1 MINVAVNNVRRTTRA
16 NETRRRTSA
25 NGKNSYYIDG
35 NTVRKLDVYT
45 SPQRKRRP
53 QQEVRRPLAEEQE
66 KTEVRHEK
74 RVGALDLRYT
84 LFLFVS
90 VAVIMA
96 SCFTYLNMRTELT
109 HIRKE
114 VAVLE
119 EQLEYVQTQNS
130 SLLEAMNQPVDLN
143 AIYMTATQE
152 LGMIPA
158 DESQIVY
165 YDSSNND
172 YIHQYSQ
179 IPN

>member
-1 MINVAVNNVRRTTRA
+1 MINVATNSVRRTTRV
-16 NETRRRTSA
+16 NETRRTNA
-25 NGKNSYYIDG
+25 NRKNSYYIDG

-53 QQEVRRPLAEEQE
+53 EQEVRRPQAEQE